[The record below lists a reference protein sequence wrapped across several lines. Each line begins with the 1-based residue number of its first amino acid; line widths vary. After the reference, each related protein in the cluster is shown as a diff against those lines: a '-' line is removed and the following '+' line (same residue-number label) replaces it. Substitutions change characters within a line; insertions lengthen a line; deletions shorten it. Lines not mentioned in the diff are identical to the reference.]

1 MDIEDTNERYF
12 VTVEFSG
19 RGVGSMAGALG
30 GVISRWLIRML
41 SVHKMGIYSG
51 IWHTL
56 FFEISSCN
64 T

>member
-1 MDIEDTNERYF
+1 
-12 VTVEFSG
+12 
-19 RGVGSMAGALG
+19 MAGALG

-51 IWHTL
+51 MWHTL
-56 FFEISSCN
+56 FFEILSYN